1 MERWSRYRQR
11 SIQLSF
17 SPPSLPFLLP
27 SFLQFGSIQFSLSV
41 MSDSLWPHGLQHT
54 RLLCPSPSL
63 RACSHSCPLSWWC
76 HPTISSSVAPFS
88 FCLPSFSASRSFP
101 MSRFFASGAEIFGAS
116 ALASVLPV
124 NIHGWFLLGLTGLIS
139 LQSKGLSRVFSSTM
153 IWKHQFCAQPSL
165 CRVINTCPHGTCI
178 PVGDRKTT
186 PKKKKRIIARGR
198 TLWPDL

>member
-1 MERWSRYRQR
+1 MPDFATPWTAAHQA
-11 SIQLSF
+11 
-17 SPPSLPFLLP
+17 
-27 SFLQFGSIQFSLSV
+27 SLSSFTISWSLLKF
-41 MSDSLWPHGLQHT
+41 MSLSQWCYLT
-54 RLLCPSPSL
+54 TSPSATHFL
-63 RACSHSCPLSWWC
+63 FYLQ
-76 HPTISSSVAPFS
+76 S
-88 FCLPSFSASRSFP
+88 FQVSGSFP

-165 CRVINTCPHGTCI
+165 CRVINTCPHGTYI

-186 PKKKKRIIARGR
+186 PKKKKKDYCKREN
-198 TLWPDL
+198 TLTRSLSILIDRKRPFFCWGS